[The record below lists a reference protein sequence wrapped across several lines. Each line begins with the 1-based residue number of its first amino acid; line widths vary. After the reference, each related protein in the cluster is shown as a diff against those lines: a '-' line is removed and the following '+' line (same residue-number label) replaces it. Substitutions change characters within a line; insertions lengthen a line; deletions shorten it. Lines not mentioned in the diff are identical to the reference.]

1 VSAPVSSLGG
11 RQAEW
16 AMCGKITQKLS
27 WRELVEL
34 ADLQRDFGPAA
45 KGAIAPDEIVTVT
58 PMRLATII
66 TLDETGRRQPVAMR
80 WGLGAKDAKSVKPHI
95 HARAETIAIKPAFRD
110 AFRHRRGIL
119 AVTSFNEGRDITP
132 TKTEQHVLTPI
143 DGAPIGIAVI
153 WQRGQDPQNGSL
165 CSFAMATVP
174 PNAVVAAITDRMPAL
189 IDAADWPLWL
199 GETPASPE
207 QLQALLQPSPRA
219 LDRRPAAPPR
229 RKPDD
234 GQPSLF

>member
-1 VSAPVSSLGG
+1 
-11 RQAEW
+11 
-16 AMCGKITQKLS
+16 MCGKITQKLS

-34 ADLQRDFGPAA
+34 ADLQCAFSPAA
-45 KGAIAPDEIVTVT
+45 KGGITPDELVTAT
-58 PMRLATII
+58 PMRLATVIA
-66 TLDETGRRQPVAMR
+66 LDDSGRRKPVAMR

-95 HARAETIAIKPAFRD
+95 HARAETIDVKPAFRD

-119 AVTSFNEGRDITP
+119 AVTSFNEGREITP

-165 CSFAMATVP
+165 YSFAMVTVP

-189 IDAADWPLWL
+189 IDAADWPHWL
-199 GETPASPE
+199 GETPVSPE
-207 QLQALLQPSPRA
+207 QLKALLRPSSRA
-219 LDRRPAAPPR
+219 LDRQPAATPR
-229 RKPDD
+229 RKPDN